1 MDHSQVELPL
11 ELKRKFDFPP
21 TLFPSLLTAFFLA
34 EHFLTLFFFD
44 TQEFV

>member
-21 TLFPSLLTAFFLA
+21 TLFPLTFDCLFLG
-34 EHFLTLFFFD
+34 
-44 TQEFV
+44 